1 MICYISYVTYHMLCI
16 IRCICSICY
25 ATYSPDRVHGRSRT
39 VKIPGSIGTIKE
51 INNGKIRCIPFT
63 DFSFNYP
70 CDIFYDFTGAFYVT
84 AKKGLSFL
92 YFYLATNGT

>member
-1 MICYISYVTYHMLCI
+1 M
-16 IRCICSICY
+16 
-25 ATYSPDRVHGRSRT
+25 

-92 YFYLATNGT
+92 YFYLATNPYHAAVTTVRTVFGLDR